1 MYLCSPFYIPLN
13 QGASSP
19 RDSIPK
25 MASDDLDLKERLG
38 EGGFGQVWLAKY
50 NYGMEVAV
58 KIISEEGLVHFIS
71 PIVQL

>member
-1 MYLCSPFYIPLN
+1 MFLCSHFYIPPY

-19 RDSIPK
+19 RDNIPTI
-25 MASDDLDLKERLG
+25 ASDDLDLQKRLG

-58 KIISEEGLVHFIS
+58 KIISEEG
-71 PIVQL
+71 